1 MVNAI
6 LSIVFYVL
14 FVVYSAIVIPIL
26 SLTVAVIR
34 VFTNHRKAMKAF
46 RWCISLYGKGIIYGV
61 VRLFIKVN
69 FKDCA
74 NTKHKGPVI
83 YIANHRA
90 ASDAFLIGTLS
101 TELVQVVN
109 IWPFKLPVLGI
120 FARWSGYLSVR
131 EMEFEDFAAAC
142 KNLLETGVSIA
153 AFPEGTR
160 SGNRTMGNFHGAL
173 FRVALENAIPIVPLC
188 IMGNENKPLRGSW
201 IMSAGQVHVHALEA
215 ITCEEYKGM
224 SPFKL
229 KKYVREKM
237 QKYIDTVE
245 DSLDV

>member
-1 MVNAI
+1 MINVV
-6 LSIVFYVL
+6 LSIVFYSL
-14 FVVYSAIVIPIL
+14 FLIYSAVVIPT
-26 SLTVAVIR
+26 LTLAVAAIR
-34 VFTNHRKAMKAF
+34 IFTNHRRAMKAF
-46 RWCISLYGKGIIYGV
+46 RWCISIYGKGIIYGLA
-61 VRLFIKVN
+61 RIFIKVN

-74 NTKHKGPVI
+74 QNKLKEPAI

-90 ASDAFLIGTLS
+90 ASDAFLIGTLN

-109 IWPFKLPVLGI
+109 IWPFKLPVLGV

-131 EMEFEDFAAAC
+131 EMEFNEFSLAC
-142 KNLLETGVSIA
+142 KKLLDDGVTIA

-160 SGNRTMGNFHGAL
+160 SGNKTMGNFHGAL
-173 FRVALENAIPIVPLC
+173 FRVALETDTPIVPLC
-188 IMGNENKPLRGSW
+188 IMGNENKPSRGSW
-201 IMSAGQVHVHALEA
+201 IMNAGQVHVHALEA
-215 ITCEEYKGM
+215 ITCDEYKEM

-237 QKYIDTVE
+237 QQYIDKVE